1 MVSRGFRTF
10 LEELAP
16 QRVRAGRL
24 DTDLQTAALE
34 ILPLNAETS
43 SGLSGLSRLESEGQR
58 MRFLVAAP
66 LSQLER
72 KSTTL
77 GSLEHI
83 QSVLHSEREN
93 WVRWG
98 LRSPFQVLRLSPLEA
113 RILHARFPNLLI
125 QFERKYIPI
134 PLRHPLL
141 ERFRSLAVPA
151 SSSTLV
157 KVRVLGAAG
166 QPLEGVEVHLF
177 TTQLGGDGGGYRARS
192 DASGTATIAL
202 PSSLKAARL
211 LVLEPPSG
219 YWSKVL
225 PSPRLEDQTV
235 TLKVLES
242 DGFGWG
248 QKRIGASETQA
259 GRGRGVKVGVV
270 DSGIAAHPALKVA
283 GGQCFVQGHDSS
295 HWTDEDGHGT
305 HCAGIIVGQWLP
317 NSTWGHAPECELH
330 ALRVFGLPGE
340 GGYTSDIADALDYA
354 LERSFD
360 LLNLS
365 LGMSGDDVYLSS
377 KLTECAQNGMV
388 CVAAAGNEAGAVSFP
403 ARHPQ
408 AVAVSALGQLGT
420 YPADSLSGQFS
431 QSDLSSP
438 LEKGL
443 YLARFS
449 NRGPQLYTAAP
460 GVAVISTVLNGGYA
474 SMDGT
479 SMACPQ
485 VTGWLAALLSQRP
498 DLLTWGRS
506 LERHGKILTALGESC
521 QSLGLGRDLEGWGIP
536 KWKEGNL

>member
-16 QRVRAGRL
+16 QRVQAGRL

-34 ILPLNAETS
+34 ILPPNAEPS
-43 SGLSGLSRLESEGQR
+43 SGSSRSEREGQR

-66 LSQLER
+66 LPQLER
-72 KSTTL
+72 ERATL
-77 GSLEHI
+77 SSRERTQLEHI
-83 QSVLHSEREN
+83 ESVLHPEREN

-98 LRSPFQVLRLSPLEA
+98 LRSPFQVLRLSQLEA
-113 RILHARFPNLLI
+113 RILHARYPNLLI
-125 QFERKYIPI
+125 QHERKYIPI

-141 ERFRSLAVPA
+141 ERFRSLALPA
-151 SSSTLV
+151 SSSTTL
-157 KVRVLGAAG
+157 KVRVMNEVG

-177 TTQLGGDGGGYRARS
+177 TVDDGGYRARS
-192 DASGTATIAL
+192 NSSGTAAL
-202 PSSLKAARL
+202 TLPVSLESARL

-219 YWSKVL
+219 HWSKVL
-225 PSPRLEDQTV
+225 PNPRLENQSV
-235 TLKVLES
+235 TLSALELN
-242 DGFGWG
+242 GFGWG
-248 QKRIGASETQA
+248 QQRMGASQTQM
-259 GRGRGVKVGVV
+259 GQGQGVVVGVV

-283 GGQCFVQGHDSS
+283 GGQSFVQGHDSS
-295 HWTDEDGHGT
+295 HWADEDGHGT
-305 HCAGIIVGQWLP
+305 HCAGVIAGQWLP

-354 LERSFD
+354 LEQNFD
-360 LLNLS
+360 LLSLS
-365 LGMSGDDVYLSS
+365 LGMSGDDAYLSS
-377 KLTECAQNGMV
+377 KFAECAQSGMV

-408 AVAVSALGQLGT
+408 VVAVSALGQLGT
-420 YPADSLSGQFS
+420 YPPDSLSGQFS

-438 LEKGL
+438 LEPNL

-449 NRGPQLYTAAP
+449 NRGPELYAAAP

-498 DLLTWGRS
+498 DLLGLGRT
-506 LERHGKILTALGESC
+506 LERHSEILTVLGESC
-521 QSLGLGRDLEGWGIP
+521 QSLGLSRDLEGWGIP
-536 KWKEGNL
+536 TWKEVNS

>member
-16 QRVRAGRL
+16 HAVGLTSDLPSDWRA
-24 DTDLQTAALE
+24 AALE
-34 ILPLNAETS
+34 ILPPNAEPQSGSGGS
-43 SGLSGLSRLESEGQR
+43 SISSNLNSENGR

-66 LSQLER
+66 LPRLER
-72 KSTTL
+72 ERSVL
-77 GSLEHI
+77 SSLEHI
-83 QSVLHSEREN
+83 ENVLHPEPEN

-98 LRSPFQVLRLSPLEA
+98 LRSPFQVLRLSQLEA
-113 RILHARFPNLLI
+113 RILHARFPNLLL

-151 SSSTLV
+151 SSSTTL
-157 KVRVLGAAG
+157 KIRVLGAAG

-177 TTQLGGDGGGYRARS
+177 TADDGGYRARS
-192 DASGTATIAL
+192 DASGTAALTL
-202 PSSLKAARL
+202 PSSLESARL

-225 PSPRLEDQTV
+225 PNPRLGDQSV
-235 TLKVLES
+235 TLKALEPE
-242 DGFGWG
+242 GFGWG
-248 QKRIGASETQA
+248 QRRMGASDIQP
-259 GRGRGVKVGVV
+259 GQGQGVKVGVV
-270 DSGIAAHPALKVA
+270 DSGIALHPALEVA
-283 GGQCFVQGHDSS
+283 GGQSFVQGHDSS
-295 HWTDEDGHGT
+295 QWADEDGHGT
-305 HCAGIIVGQWLP
+305 HCAGIIAGQWLP
-317 NSTWGHAPECELH
+317 GSTWGHAPDCELH

-354 LERSFD
+354 LEGNFD

-365 LGMSGDDVYLSS
+365 LGMSGEDAYLSG
-377 KLTECAQNGMV
+377 KFVECARAGMV
-388 CVAAAGNEAGAVSFP
+388 CVAAAGNEATGVSFP

-420 YPADSLSGQFS
+420 YPPDSLSGQFS

-438 LEKGL
+438 LEPSL

-449 NRGPQLYTAAP
+449 NRGPELRAAAP

-498 DLLTWGRS
+498 DVLGSERT
-506 LERHGKILTALGESC
+506 LERHTQILAALRDSC
-521 QSLGLGRDLEGWGIP
+521 VTLGLGRDLEGWGIP

>member
-1 MVSRGFRTF
+1 M
-10 LEELAP
+10 
-16 QRVRAGRL
+16 

-34 ILPLNAETS
+34 ILPPSAEPS
-43 SGLSGLSRLESEGQR
+43 SGSRNSNTGNGR
-58 MRFLVAAP
+58 VRFLVAAP
-66 LSQLER
+66 PSQLER
-72 KSTTL
+72 TSTTL

-83 QSVLHSEREN
+83 ESVLHPEREN

-98 LRSPFQVLRLSPLEA
+98 LRSPFQVLRLSVLEA
-113 RILHARFPNLLI
+113 RILHARFPHLLI

-151 SSSTLV
+151 SSTTIL
-157 KVRVLGAAG
+157 KIRVLGASG
-166 QPLEGVEVHLF
+166 GPLEGVEVHLF
-177 TTQLGGDGGGYRARS
+177 TVNDGGYHTRS
-192 DASGTATIAL
+192 DSSGTATITL
-202 PSSLKAARL
+202 PANLESARL

-219 YWSKVL
+219 YWSRVL
-225 PSPRLEDQTV
+225 PSPHLEDQTV
-235 TLKVLES
+235 TLSALEP

-248 QKRIGASETQA
+248 QQRMGASETQA
-259 GRGRGVKVGVV
+259 GRGQGIKVGVV

-283 GGQCFVQGHDSS
+283 GGQSFVQGHDSS
-295 HWTDEDGHGT
+295 HWADEDGHGT
-305 HCAGIIVGQWLP
+305 HCAGIIAGQWLRG
-317 NSTWGHAPECELH
+317 STWGHAPECELH

-354 LERSFD
+354 LEQKFD

-365 LGMSGDDVYLSS
+365 MGMSGDDAYLSS
-377 KLTECAQNGMV
+377 KFGECAQNGMV

-420 YPADSLSGQFS
+420 YPPDSLSGQFS

-438 LEKGL
+438 LEPNL
-443 YLARFS
+443 YVARFS
-449 NRGPQLYTAAP
+449 NRGPELYAAAP
-460 GVAVISTVLNGGYA
+460 GVAVISTVLSGGYA

-498 DLLTWGRS
+498 DLSSLGRT
-506 LERHGKILTALGESC
+506 LERHGKILTALKDYCEG
-521 QSLGLGRDLEGWGIP
+521 LGLGRDLEGWGIP
-536 KWKEGNL
+536 KWQEGKG